1 MKTLTVKK
9 LIIPAV
15 IATLATGCAELQ
27 KPQSLLDAEQAY
39 SAAANNSSVQKYA
52 ADELTK
58 ANQTLISAG
67 TAESAEDML
76 SLAYIGNAQVESAVN
91 SAAAEQSRQ
100 NSIDLLTQKDELITA
115 SINAKK
121 DAANQQKDAA
131 QNRLLEMQA
140 NEAERDILL
149 AFGQIEFVSGTAN
162 LVPGAAKGI
171 ELLAEYMHK
180 YPSKTVALSGHTD
193 SSGSAEL
200 NKNLSQQRADFI
212 RDVLISKGISP
223 ERITAIGYGESQPVA
238 SNSSRAGRQKNRR
251 IDIRFD

>member
-15 IATLATGCAELQ
+15 IASLAVGCAELQ
-27 KPQSLLDAEQAY
+27 KPQSLLDAENAY
-39 SAAANNSSVQKYA
+39 STAANDPVVQKYA
-52 ADELTK
+52 ADKLST
-58 ANQTLISAG
+58 ANKTLMSAA
-67 TAESAEDML
+67 TAESVDDMA
-76 SLAYIGNAQVESAVN
+76 SLGYIGNAQVETAVS
-91 SAAAEQSRQ
+91 SAAADQSRQ

-121 DAANQQKDAA
+121 DVANQEKEAA
-131 QNRLLEMQA
+131 EQNLLEMQA
-140 NEAERDILL
+140 NEAEREILL
-149 AFGQIEFVSGTAN
+149 AFGKIEFVSGTAN
-162 LVPGAAKGI
+162 LVPGASQGI
-171 ELLAEYMHK
+171 DLLAGYMNK
-180 YPSKTVALSGHTD
+180 YPNKTVALSGHTD

-238 SNSSRAGRQKNRR
+238 SNSSRSGRQKNRR